1 MKSDKNNSPILIVY
15 FISVFFSFIN
25 TPFYFNPNQIS
36 NQAFAEFS
44 NFVLPLQFIPLVGIT
59 LFFIGFRH
67 RYFVI
72 FIFANILF
80 FLLKSLPEMPNHRY
94 VILFTTCFLIINGIL
109 TRTTFSTYNLIKFS
123 RLMIGVIY
131 FFAFFAK
138 LNIDYLNPTT
148 SCAGAFYD
156 NISLTSFSFIPTSTA
171 SHYFPIFLS
180 IIFEGLAFIFIF
192 SNRYRPLIII
202 SALIFHL
209 GLSFDLVKYFT
220 NFSSTMY
227 VLLLFSLGPKVVDHV
242 SDIIYSPASKLRYYR
257 YFFCITSA
265 VILILCILSGID
277 GYVYQ
282 EASLKSLV
290 FIRHLLWVSLSLF
303 AINITLSNFKNWKL
317 DRSSDKQKLSYLH
330 YALLALFVTNCLGP
344 YLGTKTRSGLTMY
357 SNLRLEPEYS
367 NHLLVPRSA
376 NLLGFLSNTAEV
388 IELNEACSTRLKP
401 GLNYPLFELS
411 RVSKQC
417 PEELIS
423 IKYEGEVLTENSL
436 IEFLTDYSKTSN
448 FLAKNILPSLIL
460 FGPVGPGAENE
471 CIW

>member
-1 MKSDKNNSPILIVY
+1 MKKNNDPILIVY

-25 TPFYFNPNQIS
+25 TPLYFDPNQIT
-36 NQAFAEFS
+36 NQAFLSFDK
-44 NFVLPLQFIPLVGIT
+44 FVLPLQFIPLICIA
-59 LFFIGFRH
+59 LFFLGWRH
-67 RYFVI
+67 RNFII

-80 FLLKSLPEMPNHRY
+80 FLIKSLPEMPNHRY
-94 VILFTTCFLIINGIL
+94 VMLFTTSFLILNGIL
-109 TRTTFSTYNLIKFS
+109 SKEIFSISNFTKFCRT
-123 RLMIGVIY
+123 MIGVIY

-138 LNIDYLNPTT
+138 LNNDYLNPTI

-156 NISLTSFSFIPTSTA
+156 NISLTSLSFIPTSTLT
-171 SHYFPIFLS
+171 HYFPIFLS

-192 SNRYRPLIII
+192 SNRYRPFVII

-227 VLLLFSLGPKVVDHV
+227 VLLLFSLGPKVLDHV

-257 YFFCITSA
+257 YLFGITSA

-303 AINITLSNFKNWKL
+303 AINITLTNFKNWKFATP
-317 DRSSDKQKLSYLH
+317 SDKQKLNYLQ

-388 IELNEACSTRLKP
+388 MELNKACSTRLKP

-436 IEFLTDYSKTSN
+436 IEFLTDYSKTNN
-448 FLAKNILPSLIL
+448 FLTRNILPSLIL
-460 FGPVGPGAENE
+460 FSPVGPGAENE